1 MKREREKKITRLHLI
16 LFGLVV
22 IIAII
27 VVLSIKIGGSNR
39 IKKYKKLEED
49 LRTAT
54 IYYYAPKASE
64 LEKSRMEV
72 VSLKTIVDN
81 GYLQDEMTSKCEG
94 YTIISNYRNLDGE
107 YEIGYEPFIKCGNSY
122 ISVNYDEQY
131 LK

>member
-1 MKREREKKITRLHLI
+1 
-16 LFGLVV
+16 
-22 IIAII
+22 
-27 VVLSIKIGGSNR
+27 
-39 IKKYKKLEED
+39 
-49 LRTAT
+49 
-54 IYYYAPKASE
+54 
-64 LEKSRMEV
+64 MEV